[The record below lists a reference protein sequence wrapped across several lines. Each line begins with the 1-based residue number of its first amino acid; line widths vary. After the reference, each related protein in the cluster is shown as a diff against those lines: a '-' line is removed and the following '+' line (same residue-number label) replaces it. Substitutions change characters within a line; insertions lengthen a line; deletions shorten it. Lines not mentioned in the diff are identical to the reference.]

1 MLCLLVHRCRI
12 QLSYKALRLIVH
24 YWEDVPNSVG
34 AAEGL
39 LIRHMMEQPRPLSIV
54 SAVLM
59 AIRSEIKERQK
70 KKSTSHLEEG
80 LSRFG
85 LLQAALLNH
94 LQELMRGS
102 GGNQGDKLLRLA
114 AIIDPKPWEQGAG
127 EQGSSSA
134 TPSKQHYGGSSGGDD
149 HLRALTLSDFR
160 PLRVAFSDSDA
171 TFMSTPLVETFTR
184 LAWLGQEFVLVRD
197 CS

>member
-39 LIRHMMEQPRPLSIV
+39 LIRHMMEQPRPLSVV
-54 SAVLM
+54 SAILM
-59 AIRSEIKERQK
+59 AIRSEIQERLK

-114 AIIDPKPWEQGAG
+114 AIIDPKPWEQEAG
-127 EQGSSSA
+127 EQRC
-134 TPSKQHYGGSSGGDD
+134 GGPGGGDERP
-149 HLRALTLSDFR
+149 RALTLSDFR

-171 TFMSTPLVETFTR
+171 AFMSTPLVETFTR
-184 LAWLGQEFVLVRD
+184 LAWRGQEFVLVRD
-197 CS
+197 